1 MKLFDLLSGVEIIQ
15 SKMEN
20 KDIKYICSDSRR
32 AEKDYIFVALKGE
45 KRNGNDYIKEAI
57 NNGCSCIITDD
68 KNSFYEYE
76 NTILTHNARRAL
88 SILWNK
94 YYGNPTR
101 DIKLIGITGT
111 NGKTS
116 SAFYVYTILR
126 EVQKR
131 VGLISTIKCLIND
144 EEYGYGSGGET
155 LDIVAAMTT
164 PDPEFLYKI
173 FYDMK
178 KANVEYIVMEASSH
192 ALELSKLYP
201 LEFEIGVFTN
211 LSEEH
216 LDFHKN
222 INDYFLS
229 KLKLFY
235 NCKYAVINYDDS
247 YAKQISRYINKDFI
261 TFGKN
266 EESTFKISNIVKKIG
281 GSVYNLIYKDEI
293 INVEISIDGEFSI
306 YNSSVGVNCAYLSGV
321 DIDGI
326 KSGAKKLKNICG
338 RIERVKD
345 NIYIDYAHTPV
356 AMENVLK
363 TVRQFSMGKQIIAL
377 FGCGGDRDKSKRS
390 KMGEIAS
397 RLADVTIITSDNPR
411 GENKMEIINDIKSG
425 VNENTVFYIIPN
437 RRDAIEFA
445 LKMMDNHILL
455 LLGKGHEK

>member
-1 MKLFDLLSGVEIIQ
+1 
-15 SKMEN
+15 
-20 KDIKYICSDSRR
+20 
-32 AEKDYIFVALKGE
+32 
-45 KRNGNDYIKEAI
+45 
-57 NNGCSCIITDD
+57 
-68 KNSFYEYE
+68 
-76 NTILTHNARRAL
+76 
-88 SILWNK
+88 
-94 YYGNPTR
+94 
-101 DIKLIGITGT
+101 
-111 NGKTS
+111 
-116 SAFYVYTILR
+116 
-126 EVQKR
+126 
-131 VGLISTIKCLIND
+131 
-144 EEYGYGSGGET
+144 
-155 LDIVAAMTT
+155 MTT

-306 YNSSVGVNCAYLSGV
+306 YNSSVGVICAYLSGV

-377 FGCGGDRDKSKRS
+377 FGCGGDRDKSKRP

-411 GENKMEIINDIKSG
+411 SENKMEIINDIKSG

-455 LLGKGHEK
+455 LLGKGHEKYEIDVNGMHPFDERKIIDEVLKYNDYLI